1 MRAFGATLI
10 PVPTRVSP
18 VLDRLLAT
26 GPDPDGAQPRLERL
40 IEAGVSLPK
49 DEAGLGLL
57 AALVASGSFLTD
69 LLLVDVDRWPALLD
83 DPFRD
88 RPKPREQ
95 TMAEVKAA
103 LASSREL
110 ADVQRRLRRYRQV
123 EMLRLGARELQ
134 PGNSLEVARDLSAL
148 ADACLET
155 AVLFCE
161 SQLRAGYGAPVC
173 TDDSPGF
180 VVVAMGK
187 LGGLELNFSSDID
200 LIYVY
205 SSDEGQ
211 AGSLS
216 LHEYY
221 SRLSRMI
228 TRAVA
233 EITGDGF
240 VFRVDLRLRPEGG
253 SGAICNS
260 LAAAESYYETF
271 GRTWERQ
278 ALLRARPAA
287 GDLALGARLLKT
299 IEPFVFPRSSGPRT
313 LDEVRSLRQ
322 QFVDGTRHPGW
333 NVKLGQGGIRDVELV
348 AQALQLLYAG
358 KRPDLR
364 ERTTLSALH
373 KLGLAGLLT
382 AQEVRTLSDAY
393 HLWRAVEHRI
403 QLEQGAQTHELPVE
417 PAGRD
422 LLARRLGLAG
432 HAELDALVAQHR
444 QAVSAVADT
453 LGEPEQGPSAVVLR
467 LLDPALPPTEL
478 LADLK
483 SCGFSDAEAA
493 AEDLELVRGRLPP
506 IWLEEAIASPNPDR
520 ALDRFRDLSLRAST
534 GLETMLHEDRQLLT
548 ILAALFGTSERLSR
562 HLLTHPATWPNLLS
576 GPGDPQPDPIE
587 WQARLPARLAGCDYE
602 EALREM
608 RRFQAE
614 EILRIGFHDV
624 AGNLPHEEVSAQL
637 GRLAECCLDQA
648 VMRVAAE
655 LETRF
660 GRPEAELT
668 ILVLGSCGAR
678 EMRYGSD
685 LELVFLY
692 QHGGVTALGIEYQD
706 WFGRLA
712 QRLISALGAL
722 LEEGRLYNVDT
733 RLRPSGSQGL
743 LVTTY
748 QAFEDYHHESAAP
761 WERMALLRARP
772 AFVLPGTGP
781 ASDFASRL
789 EAIAY
794 QTPPNEDSLRA
805 DLLHLRQRIERERA
819 GDPGESLHLRLSP
832 GGLTDLEFIAA
843 WGQLRH
849 GEADP
854 ALRTT
859 HPPTALH
866 RMSERGEVTADVL
879 DDYRFLQRAGLR
891 LRLIRDQHD
900 DRLHAEDRSPLAR
913 SLGMSEAQ
921 LSEELSKRMARV
933 RGEFVRRLGESPR
946 P

>member
-1 MRAFGATLI
+1 MRALGATLI
-10 PVPTRVSP
+10 PTRVAP

-26 GPDPDGAQPRLERL
+26 GPDPEGARPRLERL
-40 IEAGVSLPK
+40 IEAGASLPD
-49 DEAGLGLL
+49 DETGLGLL

-69 LLLVDVDRWPALLD
+69 LLLADVDRWPALLA

-88 RPKPREQ
+88 RPKPRAQ

-103 LASSREL
+103 VADCAEL
-110 ADVQRRLRRYRQV
+110 PELQRRLRRYRQV

-134 PGNSLEVARDLSAL
+134 PGASLEVARDLSAL
-148 ADACLET
+148 ADACLQA

-161 SQLRAGYGAPVC
+161 SQLRASYGDPVC
-173 TDDSPGF
+173 AEDTPGF

-187 LGGLELNFSSDID
+187 LGGLELNFSSDVD
-200 LIYVY
+200 LIYLY
-205 SSDEGQ
+205 SSDEGH

-221 SRLSRMI
+221 SRLSQMV

-287 GDLALGARLLKT
+287 GDLALGVRFLKT
-299 IEPFVFPRSSGPRT
+299 VEPFVFPRSSGPRT

-322 QFVDGTRHPGW
+322 QFVDSTRHPGW

-364 ERTTLSALH
+364 ERTTLPALH

-393 HLWRAVEHRI
+393 RVWRAIEHRI
-403 QLEQGAQTHELPVE
+403 QLEQGAQIHDLPAD
-417 PAGRD
+417 PSGQDR
-422 LLARRLGLAG
+422 LARRLGLAD
-432 HAELDALVAQHR
+432 HTELDALVAQHR

-467 LLDPALPPTEL
+467 LLDPALPRPQL
-478 LADLK
+478 LIDLK
-483 SCGFSDAEAA
+483 SSGFANAESA
-493 AEDLELVRGRLPP
+493 AENLELVRGRLPP

-637 GRLAECCLDQA
+637 GRLAEACLAQA

-655 LETRF
+655 LEART
-660 GRPEAELT
+660 GKPGAELT
-668 ILVLGSCGAR
+668 ILVLGSCGAC

-692 QHGGVTALGIEYQD
+692 QHEGATVEGIEYQD

-743 LVTTY
+743 LVTSY
-748 QAFEDYHHESAAP
+748 QAFEDYHHETAAP

-772 AFVLPGTGP
+772 AFILPGAGAP
-781 ASDFASRL
+781 SDFVNRL

-794 QTPPNEDSLRA
+794 QTPPNENSLRA
-805 DLLHLRQRIERERA
+805 DLLHLRQRIESERA
-819 GDPGESLHLRLSP
+819 GDPHESLHLRFSP

-849 GEADP
+849 GETDP

-859 HPPTALH
+859 HPPTALQ
-866 RMSERGEVTADVL
+866 RMADQGELAAVVL

-891 LRLIRDQHD
+891 LRLMRDQHD

-921 LSEELSKRMARV
+921 LSEELSKRMGRV

>member
-1 MRAFGATLI
+1 MRALGATLI
-10 PVPTRVSP
+10 PSP
-18 VLDRLLAT
+18 VHRLLAA
-26 GPDPDGAQPRLERL
+26 GPDPEGARPRLERL
-40 IEAGVSLPK
+40 VEAGISLPE

-69 LLLVDVDRWPALLD
+69 LLLVEPDRLPALLA
-83 DPFRD
+83 DPFLD
-88 RPKPREQ
+88 RPKPRAQ

-103 LASSREL
+103 VASARDL

-123 EMLRLGARELQ
+123 EMLRLGARELR
-134 PGNSLEVARDLSAL
+134 PGTSLEVARDLSAL
-148 ADACLET
+148 ADACLEA

-161 SQLRAGYGAPVC
+161 SQLRAGYGDPVC
-173 TDDSPGF
+173 GEDNPGF
-180 VVVAMGK
+180 VVLAMGK
-187 LGGLELNFSSDID
+187 LGGLELNFSSDVD
-200 LIYVY
+200 LIYLY

-221 SRLSRMI
+221 SHLAQMV

-260 LAAAESYYETF
+260 LAAAESYYESF

-287 GDLALGARLLKT
+287 GDLQLGARFLKT
-299 IEPFVFPRSSGPRT
+299 VEPFVFPRSSGPRT

-322 QFVDGTRHPGW
+322 QFVDGTCHPGW

-364 ERTTLSALH
+364 ERTTLPALH

-393 HLWRAVEHRI
+393 RFWRAVEHRI
-403 QLEQGAQTHELPVE
+403 QLEQGEQTHDLPAE
-417 PAGRD
+417 ASGRD
-422 LLARRLGLAG
+422 RLARRLGLAS

-444 QAVSAVADT
+444 QAVSAIADT
-453 LGEPEQGPSAVVLR
+453 LGEPEQGPSAAVLR
-467 LLDPALPPTEL
+467 LLDPALPRPQL
-478 LADLK
+478 LAQLH
-483 SCGFSDAEAA
+483 SCGFADAEAA
-493 AEDLELVRGRLPP
+493 AEVLEPVRGRLPP

-520 ALDRFRDLSLRAST
+520 ALNRFRDLSVHAST

-562 HLLTHPATWPNLLS
+562 HLLTHPETWPNLLS
-576 GPGDPQPDPIE
+576 GPGDPQPDPVE
-587 WQARLPARLAGCDYE
+587 WQGRLPARLAGCDYE
-602 EALREM
+602 AALREM
-608 RRFQAE
+608 RHFQSE

-624 AGNLPHEEVSAQL
+624 AGNLPYQEVSAQL
-637 GRLAECCLDQA
+637 GRLAEACLAEA
-648 VMRVAAE
+648 VNRVAAE
-655 LETRF
+655 LENRAA
-660 GRPEAELT
+660 RPDAELT

-692 QHGGVTALGIEYQD
+692 QHNGVTASGIEYQD

-748 QAFEDYHHESAAP
+748 QAFADYHKQTAAP

-772 AFVLPGTGP
+772 AFVLPGAGAP
-781 ASDFASRL
+781 SDFGNRL
-789 EAIAY
+789 ETIAY

-805 DLLHLRQRIERERA
+805 DLLHLRQRIEKERA
-819 GDPGESLHLRLSP
+819 GDPGESLHLRFSP
-832 GGLTDLEFIAA
+832 GGLTDLEFIAS
-843 WGQLRH
+843 WGQLRQ
-849 GEADP
+849 GERDP

-859 HPPTALH
+859 HPPTALQ
-866 RMSERGEVTADVL
+866 RMADRGELSPAVL

-891 LRLIRDQHD
+891 LRLLRDQHD
-900 DRLHAEDRSPLAR
+900 DRLQAADRSPLAR
-913 SLGMSEAQ
+913 SLGLSEAQ
-921 LSEELSKRMARV
+921 LSDELSERMARV
-933 RGEFVRRLGESPR
+933 RAEFLQRLG
-946 P
+946 

>member
-1 MRAFGATLI
+1 VRALGATLI
-10 PVPTRVSP
+10 AVPTRTSP
-18 VLDRLLAT
+18 SLDRLLAA
-26 GPDPDGAQPRLERL
+26 GSDPEGARPRLERL
-40 IEAGVSLPK
+40 IEAGASLPE

-57 AALVASGSFLTD
+57 ATLLSSGSFLTD
-69 LLLVDVDRWPALLD
+69 LLLADVGRLAGLLAD
-83 DPFRD
+83 GFLD
-88 RPKPREQ
+88 RPKPRER
-95 TMAEVKAA
+95 TMTEVKAA
-103 LASSREL
+103 MAGCADL
-110 ADVQRRLRRYRQV
+110 ADLQRRLRRYRQV
-123 EMLRLGARELQ
+123 EMLRLGARELK
-134 PGNSLEVARDLSAL
+134 PGNTLEVARDLSAL
-148 ADACLET
+148 ADACLE
-155 AVLFCE
+155 ASVVFCE
-161 SQLRAGYGAPVC
+161 SQLQSGYGAPVC
-173 TDDSPGF
+173 ADDSPGF
-180 VVVAMGK
+180 VVLAMGK
-187 LGGLELNFSSDID
+187 LGGEELNFSSDID
-200 LIYVY
+200 LIYLY
-205 SSDEGQ
+205 SSDEGH

-221 SRLSRMI
+221 SRLSQMV

-233 EITGDGF
+233 EITGEGF

-287 GDLALGARLLKT
+287 GDLDLGARFLRT
-299 IEPFVFPRSSGPRT
+299 VDPFVFPRSSGPRT

-322 QFVDGTRHPGW
+322 QFVDSTRHPGW

-364 ERTTLSALH
+364 ERTTLPALH

-393 HLWRAVEHRI
+393 HLWRAIEHRI

-417 PAGRD
+417 PSGRER
-422 LLARRLGLAG
+422 LARRLGLAG
-432 HAELDALVAQHR
+432 HAELDALVAEQR

-453 LGEPEQGPSAVVLR
+453 LGEPEQGPSAIVLR
-467 LLDPALPPTEL
+467 LLDPAQPPPEL
-478 LADLK
+478 FADLK
-483 SCGFSDAEAA
+483 SCGFADLEGA
-493 AEDLELVRGRLPP
+493 AENLDLVRGRLPP

-520 ALDRFRDLSLRAST
+520 ALDRFRDLSVRAST
-534 GLETMLHEDRQLLT
+534 GLETMLREDRQLLT

-576 GPGDPQPDPIE
+576 GPGDPRPDPVE
-587 WQARLPARLAGCDYE
+587 WQTRLPTRLQGCDYE

-608 RRFQAE
+608 RRFHAE
-614 EILRIGFHDV
+614 EILRIGLHDV

-637 GRLAECCLDQA
+637 GRLAEACLAQA
-648 VMRVAAE
+648 VNRVAAE
-655 LETRF
+655 LSTRY
-660 GRPEAELT
+660 GKPEAELT

-692 QHGGVTALGIEYQD
+692 QHAGATAAGLDYQD

-712 QRLISALGAL
+712 KRLISALGAL

-743 LVTTY
+743 LVTSY

-772 AFVLPGTGP
+772 VFVLPGAGAP
-781 ASDFASRL
+781 SDFARRL
-789 EAIAY
+789 ERIAY
-794 QTPPNEDSLRA
+794 QTPPNEDALRA
-805 DLLHLRQRIERERA
+805 DLLHLRQRIENERA
-819 GDPGESLHLRLSP
+819 GDPHESLHLRFAR
-832 GGLTDLEFIAA
+832 GGLTDLEFLAA
-843 WGQLRH
+843 WGQLRQ
-849 GEADP
+849 GERDP

-859 HPPTALH
+859 HPPAALQ
-866 RMSERGEVTADVL
+866 RMADQGEVAADML

-891 LRLIRDQHD
+891 LRLLRDQHD
-900 DRLHAEDRSPLAR
+900 DRLHTEDRSPLAR
-913 SLGMSEAQ
+913 SLGLSEAQ
-921 LSEELSKRMARV
+921 LDYELSNRMERV
-933 RGEFVRRLGESPR
+933 RAEFVRRLG
-946 P
+946 

>member
-1 MRAFGATLI
+1 VRALGATLI
-10 PVPTRVSP
+10 AVPTRTSP
-18 VLDRLLAT
+18 SLDRLLAA
-26 GPDPDGAQPRLERL
+26 GSDPEGARPRLERL
-40 IEAGVSLPK
+40 IEAGASLPE

-57 AALVASGSFLTD
+57 ATLLSSGSFLTD
-69 LLLVDVDRWPALLD
+69 LLLADVDRWTGLLAD
-83 DPFRD
+83 GFLD
-88 RPKPREQ
+88 RPKPRER
-95 TMAEVKAA
+95 TMTEVKAA
-103 LASSREL
+103 MAGCADL
-110 ADVQRRLRRYRQV
+110 ADLQRRLRRYRQV
-123 EMLRLGARELQ
+123 EMLRLGARELK
-134 PGNSLEVARDLSAL
+134 PGNTLEVARDLSAL
-148 ADACLET
+148 ADACLE
-155 AVLFCE
+155 ASVVFCE
-161 SQLRAGYGAPVC
+161 SQLQSGYGAPVC
-173 TDDSPGF
+173 ADDSPGF
-180 VVVAMGK
+180 VVLAMGK
-187 LGGLELNFSSDID
+187 LGGEELNFSSDID
-200 LIYVY
+200 LIYLY
-205 SSDEGQ
+205 SSDEGH

-221 SRLSRMI
+221 SRLSQMV

-233 EITGDGF
+233 EITGEGF

-287 GDLALGARLLKT
+287 GDLDLGARFLRT
-299 IEPFVFPRSSGPRT
+299 VEPFVFPRSSGPRT

-322 QFVDGTRHPGW
+322 QFVDSTRHPGW

-364 ERTTLSALH
+364 ERATLPALH

-422 LLARRLGLAG
+422 RLARRLGLAG
-432 HAELDALVAQHR
+432 HAELDALVADRR
-444 QAVSAVADT
+444 QAVSAVAAT
-453 LGEPEQGPSAVVLR
+453 LGEPEQGPSAIVLR
-467 LLDPALPPTEL
+467 LLDPALPRPQL
-478 LADLK
+478 LADLQ
-483 SCGFSDAEAA
+483 SCGFSDVDAA
-493 AEDLELVRGRLPP
+493 AENLELVRGRLAPT
-506 IWLEEAIASPNPDR
+506 WLEEAIASPNPDR

-576 GPGDPQPDPIE
+576 GPGDPRPDPVE
-587 WQARLPARLAGCDYE
+587 WQARLPTRLAGCDYE

-624 AGNLPHEEVSAQL
+624 AGSLAHEEVSAQL
-637 GRLAECCLDQA
+637 GRLAEACLAQA
-648 VMRVAAE
+648 VNRVATE
-655 LETRF
+655 LEARL
-660 GRPEAELT
+660 GRPDAELT

-692 QHGGVTALGIEYQD
+692 QHGGTTSAGIDYQD

-712 QRLISALGAL
+712 QRLIGALGAL

-772 AFVLPGTGP
+772 AFVLPGTGAP
-781 ASDFASRL
+781 SDFANRL
-789 EAIAY
+789 ETIAY
-794 QTPPNEDSLRA
+794 RTPPNDDVLRA
-805 DLLHLRQRIERERA
+805 DLLHLRQRIESERA
-819 GDPGESLHLRLSP
+819 GDPAESLHLRFAP
-832 GGLTDLEFIAA
+832 GGLTDLEFLAA
-843 WGQLRH
+843 WGQLRN
-849 GEADP
+849 GESDP

-859 HPPTALH
+859 HPPAALQ
-866 RMSERGEVTADVL
+866 RMADRGELAADLL
-879 DDYRFLQRAGLR
+879 DDYCFLQRAGLR

-900 DRLHAEDRSPLAR
+900 DRLQPEDRSPLAR
-913 SLGMSEAQ
+913 SLGISEAQ
-921 LSEELSKRMARV
+921 LSDQLTTRMARV
-933 RGEFVRRLGESPR
+933 RAEFQRKLG
-946 P
+946 

>member
-1 MRAFGATLI
+1 MCALGATLI
-10 PVPTRVSP
+10 AVLLRASP
-18 VLDRLLAT
+18 ILDRLLAA
-26 GPDPDGAQPRLERL
+26 GPDPEGARPRLERL
-40 IEAGVSLPK
+40 VEAGAALPG

-57 AALVASGSFLTD
+57 AALLSSGSFLID
-69 LLLVDVDRWPALLD
+69 LLLADVDRLTALLA
-83 DPFRD
+83 DPFLGRS
-88 RPKPREQ
+88 KPRER
-95 TMAEVKAA
+95 TMAEVEAA
-103 LASSREL
+103 VAGC
-110 ADVQRRLRRYRQV
+110 ADLPDLQRRLRRYRQV
-123 EMLRLGARELQ
+123 EMLRLGARELR
-134 PGNSLEVARDLSAL
+134 PGASLEVAHDLSAL
-148 ADACLET
+148 ADACLDA
-155 AVLFCE
+155 AVAFCE
-161 SQLRAGYGAPVC
+161 SQLRAGYGDPVC
-173 TDDSPGF
+173 ADDSPGF

-187 LGGLELNFSSDID
+187 LGGEELNFSSDVD

-205 SSDEGQ
+205 SSDEGH

-221 SRLSRMI
+221 GRLSQMV

-287 GDLALGARLLKT
+287 GDRTLGARFLKT
-299 IEPFVFPRSSGPRT
+299 VEPFVFPRSSGPRT
-313 LDEVRSLRQ
+313 LDEIRSLRQ
-322 QFVDGTRHPGW
+322 QFVDSTRHPGW

-364 ERTTLSALH
+364 ERATLPALH

-422 LLARRLGLAG
+422 RLARRLGLAG
-432 HAELDALVAQHR
+432 HAELDALVADRR
-444 QAVSAVADT
+444 QAVSAVAAT
-453 LGEPEQGPSAVVLR
+453 LGEPEQGPSAIVLR
-467 LLDPALPPTEL
+467 LLDPALPRPQL
-478 LADLK
+478 LADLQ
-483 SCGFSDAEAA
+483 SCGFSDVDAA
-493 AEDLELVRGRLPP
+493 AENLELVRGRLAPTR
-506 IWLEEAIASPNPDR
+506 LEEAIASPNPDR

-576 GPGDPQPDPIE
+576 GPGDPRPDPVE
-587 WQARLPARLAGCDYE
+587 WQARLPTRLAGCDYE

-624 AGNLPHEEVSAQL
+624 AGSLAHEEVSAQL
-637 GRLAECCLDQA
+637 GRLAEACLAQA
-648 VMRVAAE
+648 VNRVATE
-655 LETRF
+655 LEARL
-660 GRPEAELT
+660 GRPDAELT

-692 QHGGVTALGIEYQD
+692 QHGGTTSAGIDYQD

-712 QRLISALGAL
+712 QRLIGALGAL

-748 QAFEDYHHESAAP
+748 QAFEDYHHEFAAP

-772 AFVLPGTGP
+772 AFVLPGTGAP
-781 ASDFASRL
+781 SDFANRL
-789 EAIAY
+789 ETIAY
-794 QTPPNEDSLRA
+794 RTPPNDDVLRA
-805 DLLHLRQRIERERA
+805 DLLHLRQRIESERA
-819 GDPGESLHLRLSP
+819 GDPAESLHLRFAP
-832 GGLTDLEFIAA
+832 GGLTDLEFLAA
-843 WGQLRH
+843 WGQLRN
-849 GEADP
+849 GESDP

-859 HPPTALH
+859 HPPAALQ
-866 RMSERGEVTADVL
+866 RMADRGELAADLL
-879 DDYRFLQRAGLR
+879 DDYCFLQRAGLR

-900 DRLHAEDRSPLAR
+900 DRLQPEDRSPLAR
-913 SLGMSEAQ
+913 SLGISEAQ
-921 LSEELSKRMARV
+921 LSDQLTTRMARV
-933 RGEFVRRLGESPR
+933 RAEFQRKLG
-946 P
+946 

>member
-1 MRAFGATLI
+1 M
-10 PVPTRVSP
+10 V
-18 VLDRLLAT
+18 
-26 GPDPDGAQPRLERL
+26 
-40 IEAGVSLPK
+40 
-49 DEAGLGLL
+49 
-57 AALVASGSFLTD
+57 
-69 LLLVDVDRWPALLD
+69 
-83 DPFRD
+83 
-88 RPKPREQ
+88 
-95 TMAEVKAA
+95 
-103 LASSREL
+103 
-110 ADVQRRLRRYRQV
+110 
-123 EMLRLGARELQ
+123 
-134 PGNSLEVARDLSAL
+134 
-148 ADACLET
+148 
-155 AVLFCE
+155 
-161 SQLRAGYGAPVC
+161 
-173 TDDSPGF
+173 
-180 VVVAMGK
+180 
-187 LGGLELNFSSDID
+187 
-200 LIYVY
+200 
-205 SSDEGQ
+205 
-211 AGSLS
+211 
-216 LHEYY
+216 
-221 SRLSRMI
+221 

-287 GDLALGARLLKT
+287 GDRTLGARFLKT
-299 IEPFVFPRSSGPRT
+299 VEPFVFPRSSGPRT
-313 LDEVRSLRQ
+313 LDEIRSLRQ
-322 QFVDGTRHPGW
+322 QFVDSTRHPGW

-364 ERTTLSALH
+364 ERATLPALH

-422 LLARRLGLAG
+422 RLARRLGLAG
-432 HAELDALVAQHR
+432 HAELDALVADRR
-444 QAVSAVADT
+444 QAVSAVAAT
-453 LGEPEQGPSAVVLR
+453 LGEPEQGPSAIVLR
-467 LLDPALPPTEL
+467 LLDPALPRPQL
-478 LADLK
+478 LADLQ
-483 SCGFSDAEAA
+483 SCGFSDVDAA
-493 AEDLELVRGRLPP
+493 AENLELVRGRLAPT
-506 IWLEEAIASPNPDR
+506 WLEEAIASPNPDR

-576 GPGDPQPDPIE
+576 GPGDPRPDPVE
-587 WQARLPARLAGCDYE
+587 WQARLPTRLAGCDYE

-624 AGNLPHEEVSAQL
+624 AGSLAHEEVSAQL
-637 GRLAECCLDQA
+637 GRLAEACLAQA
-648 VMRVAAE
+648 VNRVATE
-655 LETRF
+655 LEARL
-660 GRPEAELT
+660 GRPDAELT

-692 QHGGVTALGIEYQD
+692 QHGGTTSAGIDYQD

-712 QRLISALGAL
+712 QRLIGALGAL

-772 AFVLPGTGP
+772 AFVLPGTGAP
-781 ASDFASRL
+781 SDFANRL
-789 EAIAY
+789 ETIAY
-794 QTPPNEDSLRA
+794 RTPPNDDVLRA
-805 DLLHLRQRIERERA
+805 DLLHLRQRIESERA
-819 GDPGESLHLRLSP
+819 GDPAESLHLRFAP
-832 GGLTDLEFIAA
+832 GGLTDLEFLAA
-843 WGQLRH
+843 WGQLRN
-849 GEADP
+849 GESDP

-859 HPPTALH
+859 HPPAALQ
-866 RMSERGEVTADVL
+866 RMADRGELAADLL
-879 DDYRFLQRAGLR
+879 DDYCFLQRAGLR

-900 DRLHAEDRSPLAR
+900 DRLQPEDRSPLAR
-913 SLGMSEAQ
+913 SLGISEAQ
-921 LSEELSKRMARV
+921 LSDQLTTRMARV
-933 RGEFVRRLGESPR
+933 RAEFQRKLG
-946 P
+946 

>member
-1 MRAFGATLI
+1 VRALGATLI
-10 PVPTRVSP
+10 AVLLRVSP
-18 VLDRLLAT
+18 ILDRLLAT
-26 GPDPDGAQPRLERL
+26 GPDPEGSRTRLERL
-40 IEAGVSLPK
+40 VEAGAALPE

-57 AALVASGSFLTD
+57 AALLSSGSFLTD
-69 LLLVDVDRWPALLD
+69 LLLADVDRLTALLA
-83 DPFRD
+83 DPFLERS
-88 RPKPREQ
+88 KPRER
-95 TMAEVKAA
+95 TAAEVEAA
-103 LASSREL
+103 VAGC
-110 ADVQRRLRRYRQV
+110 ADFPDLQRRLRRYRQS
-123 EMLRLGARELQ
+123 EMLRLGARELK
-134 PGNSLEVARDLSAL
+134 PGTSLEVARDLSVL
-148 ADACLET
+148 ADACLDA
-155 AVLFCE
+155 AVAFCQ
-161 SQLRAGYGAPVC
+161 SQLQAGYGDPVC
-173 TDDSPGF
+173 ADDSPGF

-187 LGGLELNFSSDID
+187 LGGEELNFSSDVD

-205 SSDEGQ
+205 SSDEGH

-221 SRLSRMI
+221 SRLSQMV

-287 GDLALGARLLKT
+287 GDRALGARFLKT
-299 IEPFVFPRSSGPRT
+299 VEPFVFQRSAGPRT

-322 QFVDGTRHPGW
+322 QFVDSTRHPGW
-333 NVKLGQGGIRDVELV
+333 NVKLGLGGIRDVELV

-364 ERTTLSALH
+364 ERATLPALH

-422 LLARRLGLAG
+422 RLARRLGLAG
-432 HAELDALVAQHR
+432 HAELDALVAEQR
-444 QAVSAVADT
+444 QAVSAVAAT
-453 LGEPEQGPSAVVLR
+453 LGEPEQGPSAIVLR
-467 LLDPALPPTEL
+467 LLDPALPRPQL
-478 LADLK
+478 LADLQ

-493 AEDLELVRGRLPP
+493 AENLELVRGRLAPT
-506 IWLEEAIASPNPDR
+506 WLEEAIASPNPDR
-520 ALDRFRDLSLRAST
+520 ALDRFRDLSVRAST
-534 GLETMLHEDRQLLT
+534 GLETLLREDRQLLT

-576 GPGDPQPDPIE
+576 GPGDPRPDPVE
-587 WQARLPARLAGCDYE
+587 WQGRLPARLAGCDYE
-602 EALREM
+602 DSLREM
-608 RRFQAE
+608 RRFHAE
-614 EILRIGFHDV
+614 EILRIGLHDV
-624 AGNLPHEEVSAQL
+624 AGNLAHQEVSAQL
-637 GRLAECCLDQA
+637 GRLAEVCLAQA
-648 VMRVAAE
+648 VPRVAAE
-655 LETRF
+655 LEPRT
-660 GRPEAELT
+660 GKPDAELT
-668 ILVLGSCGAR
+668 LLVLGSCGAR

-692 QHGGVTALGIEYQD
+692 QHEGTTAAGIDYQD

-712 QRLISALGAL
+712 KRLIGALGAL

-748 QAFEDYHHESAAP
+748 QAFQDYHHESAAP

-772 AFVLPGTGP
+772 AFVLPGAGAP
-781 ASDFASRL
+781 SDFGNRL
-789 EAIAY
+789 ETITY
-794 QTPPNEDSLRA
+794 QTPPNEDALRT
-805 DLLHLRQRIERERA
+805 DLMHLRGRIESERA
-819 GDPGESLHLRLSP
+819 GDLHESLHLRFAP
-832 GGLTDLEFIAA
+832 GGLTDLEFLAA

-849 GEADP
+849 GESDP

-859 HPPTALH
+859 HPPAALQ
-866 RMSERGEVTADVL
+866 RMAERGEVTAGIL

-891 LRLIRDQHD
+891 LRLLRDQHD

-913 SLGMSEAQ
+913 SLGMTEAQ
-921 LSEELSKRMARV
+921 LSDQFSTRMARV
-933 RGEFVRRLGESPR
+933 RAEFVRRLGL
-946 P
+946 

>member
-1 MRAFGATLI
+1 MRALGATLI

-18 VLDRLLAT
+18 VLHRLLAA
-26 GPDPDGAQPRLERL
+26 GPDPEGARPRLERL
-40 IEAGVSLPK
+40 VEAGISLPE

-69 LLLVDVDRWPALLD
+69 LLLVDVDRLPALLA
-83 DPFRD
+83 DPFLD
-88 RPKPREQ
+88 RPKPPAQ

-103 LASSREL
+103 VASARDL

-123 EMLRLGARELQ
+123 EMLRLGARELR
-134 PGNSLEVARDLSAL
+134 PGTSLEVARDLSAL
-148 ADACLET
+148 ADACLEA

-161 SQLRAGYGAPVC
+161 SQLRAGYGDPVC
-173 TDDSPGF
+173 AEDDPGF

-187 LGGLELNFSSDID
+187 LGGLELNFCSDVD
-200 LIYVY
+200 LIYLY

-221 SRLSRMI
+221 SRLAQMV

-260 LAAAESYYETF
+260 LAAAESYYESF

-287 GDLALGARLLKT
+287 GDLQLGARFLKT
-299 IEPFVFPRSSGPRT
+299 VEPFVFPRSSGPRT

-322 QFVDGTRHPGW
+322 QFVDSTRHPGW

-364 ERTTLSALH
+364 ERTTMPALH

-393 HLWRAVEHRI
+393 CLWRAVEHRI
-403 QLEQGAQTHELPVE
+403 QLEQGEQTHDLPAE
-417 PAGRD
+417 ASGRD
-422 LLARRLGLAG
+422 RLARRLGLAG

-453 LGEPEQGPSAVVLR
+453 LGEPEQGPSAAVLR
-467 LLDPALPPTEL
+467 LLDPALPRPQL
-478 LADLK
+478 LAQLHA
-483 SCGFSDAEAA
+483 CGFADAEAA
-493 AEDLELVRGRLPP
+493 AEALEPVRGRLPP

-520 ALDRFRDLSLRAST
+520 ALDRFRDLSVRAST

-548 ILAALFGTSERLSR
+548 MLAALFGTSERLSR

-576 GPGDPQPDPIE
+576 GPGDPQPDPVE
-587 WQARLPARLAGCDYE
+587 WQGRLPARLAGCDYE
-602 EALREM
+602 AALREM
-608 RRFQAE
+608 RHFQSE

-624 AGNLPHEEVSAQL
+624 AGNLPYQEVSAQL
-637 GRLAECCLDQA
+637 GRLAEACLAQA
-648 VMRVAAE
+648 VNRVAAE
-655 LETRF
+655 LAKRDSKPTT
-660 GRPEAELT
+660 ELT

-692 QHGGVTALGIEYQD
+692 QHNGVTTSGIEYQD
-706 WFGRLA
+706 WFGRLGPA
-712 QRLISALGAL
+712 TDQRP
-722 LEEGRLYNVDT
+722 GRLAGGRATVQCRHAPAAFGIAGPCSSPPT
-733 RLRPSGSQGL
+733 RHLRTTTNKPQRPGSAWRCCAHGPRS
-743 LVTTY
+743 Y
-748 QAFEDYHHESAAP
+748 CREP
-761 WERMALLRARP
+761 ARP
-772 AFVLPGTGP
+772 
-781 ASDFASRL
+781 DFGNRL
-789 EAIAY
+789 ETIAY
-794 QTPPNEDSLRA
+794 QTPPNEASLRA
-805 DLLHLRQRIERERA
+805 DLLHLRQRIENERA
-819 GDPGESLHLRLSP
+819 GDPRRVPASALSP

-843 WGQLRH
+843 WGQLRQ
-849 GEADP
+849 GERDP

-859 HPPTALH
+859 HPPTALQ
-866 RMSERGEVTADVL
+866 RMADRGELSPAVL

-891 LRLIRDQHD
+891 LRLLRDQHD
-900 DRLHAEDRSPLAR
+900 DRLQAADRSPLAR
-913 SLGMSEAQ
+913 SLGLSEAQ
-921 LSEELSKRMARV
+921 LSDELSERMARV
-933 RGEFVRRLGESPR
+933 RAEFLRRLG
-946 P
+946 

>member
-1 MRAFGATLI
+1 VRALGATLI
-10 PVPTRVSP
+10 TVLARASP
-18 VLDRLLAT
+18 ILDRLLAA
-26 GPDPDGAQPRLERL
+26 GPDPEGARPRLERL
-40 IEAGVSLPK
+40 VEAGAVLPE
-49 DEAGLGLL
+49 DEAGLRLL
-57 AALVASGSFLTD
+57 AALVSSGSFLTD
-69 LLLVDVDRWPALLD
+69 LLLADADRLSALLA
-83 DPFRD
+83 DPFFD
-88 RPKPREQ
+88 RAKPRER
-95 TMAEVKAA
+95 TIAEVKAA
-103 LASSREL
+103 VAGCTDL

-123 EMLRLGARELQ
+123 EMLRLGVRELR
-134 PGNSLEVARDLSAL
+134 PGTSLEVARDLSAL
-148 ADACLET
+148 ADACLDA
-155 AVLFCE
+155 AVVFCE
-161 SQLRAGYGAPVC
+161 SQLRAGYSEPVC
-173 TDDSPGF
+173 ADECPGF

-187 LGGLELNFSSDID
+187 LGGEELNFSSDVD
-200 LIYVY
+200 LIYIY

-221 SRLSRMI
+221 CRLSQMI

-287 GDLALGARLLKT
+287 GDRSLGARFLKT
-299 IEPFVFPRSSGPRT
+299 VEPFVFPRSSGPRT

-322 QFVDGTRHPGW
+322 QFVDSTQHLGW

-348 AQALQLLYAG
+348 AQALQLLYGG

-364 ERTTLSALH
+364 ERATLPALH

-417 PAGRD
+417 PSGRD
-422 LLARRLGLAG
+422 RLARRLGLAG
-432 HAELDALVAQHR
+432 FAELDALVEQQR
-444 QAVSAVADT
+444 RAVSAVAAT

-467 LLDPALPPTEL
+467 LLDPALPRPQL
-478 LADLK
+478 LADLQ
-483 SCGFSDAEAA
+483 SCGFSNAEGA
-493 AEDLELVRGRLPP
+493 AETLELVRGRLAP

-520 ALDRFRDLSLRAST
+520 ALDRFRDLSVRAST
-534 GLETMLHEDRQLLT
+534 GLEAMLREDRQLLT

-562 HLLTHPATWPNLLS
+562 HLLTHPATWPGLLS
-576 GPGDPQPDPIE
+576 GPGDPRPDPME
-587 WQARLPARLAGCDYE
+587 WQGRLPARLAGCDYE

-608 RRFQAE
+608 RRFQGE
-614 EILRIGFHDV
+614 EILRIGLHDV
-624 AGNLPHEEVSAQL
+624 AGNLAHEEVSAQL
-637 GRLAECCLDQA
+637 GLLAETCLAQA
-648 VMRVAAE
+648 VIRVAAE
-655 LETRF
+655 LETRT
-660 GRPEAELT
+660 GKPDAELT

-692 QHGGVTALGIEYQD
+692 QHEGVTPSGIEYQD

-712 QRLISALGAL
+712 KRLISALGAL
-722 LEEGRLYNVDT
+722 LDEGRLYNVDT

-772 AFVLPGTGP
+772 AFVLPGAGAP
-781 ASDFASRL
+781 SGFDERL
-789 EAIAY
+789 ERIAY
-794 QTPPNEDSLRA
+794 QTPPNEDSLRT
-805 DLLHLRQRIERERA
+805 DLLHLRQRIESERA
-819 GDPGESLHLRLSP
+819 GDLSESLHLRFAP
-832 GGLTDLEFIAA
+832 GGLTDLEFLAA

-849 GEADP
+849 GEIDP

-859 HPPTALH
+859 HPPAALQ
-866 RMSERGEVTADVL
+866 RMVERGELVAGVL

-891 LRLIRDQHD
+891 LRLLRDQHD
-900 DRLHAEDRSPLAR
+900 DRLQSEDRSSLAR
-913 SLGMSEAQ
+913 SLGMSEGQ
-921 LSEELSKRMARV
+921 LSHQLGTRMARV
-933 RGEFVRRLGESPR
+933 RAEFFQRLG
-946 P
+946 

>member
-1 MRAFGATLI
+1 MRALGATLI
-10 PVPTRVSP
+10 PTRVSP

-26 GPDPDGAQPRLERL
+26 GPDPEGARPRLERL
-40 IEAGVSLPK
+40 IEAGASLPE
-49 DEAGLGLL
+49 DETGLDLL

-69 LLLVDVDRWPALLD
+69 LLLADVDRLPALLAN
-83 DPFRD
+83 PFRD
-88 RPKPREQ
+88 RPKPRAQ

-103 LASSREL
+103 VADCAEL
-110 ADVQRRLRRYRQV
+110 PELQRRLRRYRQV

-134 PGNSLEVARDLSAL
+134 PGASLEVARDLSAL
-148 ADACLET
+148 ADACLQA

-161 SQLRAGYGAPVC
+161 SQLRASYGDPVC
-173 TDDSPGF
+173 AEDTPGF

-187 LGGLELNFSSDID
+187 LGGLELNFSSDVD
-200 LIYVY
+200 LIYLY
-205 SSDEGQ
+205 SSDEGH

-221 SRLSRMI
+221 SRLSQMV

-233 EITGDGF
+233 EFTGDGF

-260 LAAAESYYETF
+260 LAAAESYYESF

-287 GDLALGARLLKT
+287 GDLALGARFLKT
-299 IEPFVFPRSSGPRT
+299 VEPFVFPRSSGPRT

-322 QFVDGTRHPGW
+322 QFVDSTRHPGW
-333 NVKLGQGGIRDVELV
+333 NVKLGHGGIRDVELV

-364 ERTTLSALH
+364 ERTTLPALH

-393 HLWRAVEHRI
+393 RVWRAIEHRI
-403 QLEQGAQTHELPVE
+403 QLEQGAQIHDLPAD
-417 PAGRD
+417 PSGQDR
-422 LLARRLGLAG
+422 LARRLGLAD
-432 HAELDALVAQHR
+432 HTELDALVAQHR

-467 LLDPALPPTEL
+467 LLDPALPRPQL
-478 LADLK
+478 LTDLK
-483 SCGFSDAEAA
+483 SSGFANAESA
-493 AEDLELVRGRLPP
+493 AENLELVRGRLPP

-637 GRLAECCLDQA
+637 GRLAECCLAQA

-655 LETRF
+655 LEART
-660 GRPEAELT
+660 GKPGAELT
-668 ILVLGSCGAR
+668 ILVLGSCGAC

-692 QHGGVTALGIEYQD
+692 QHEGATVKGIEYQD
-706 WFGRLA
+706 WFSRLA

-748 QAFEDYHHESAAP
+748 QAFENYHHETAAP

-772 AFVLPGTGP
+772 AFILPGAGAP
-781 ASDFASRL
+781 SDFVNRL

-805 DLLHLRQRIERERA
+805 DLLHLRRRIESERA
-819 GDPGESLHLRLSP
+819 GDPHESLHLRFSP

-859 HPPTALH
+859 HPPTALQ
-866 RMSERGEVTADVL
+866 RMVD
-879 DDYRFLQRAGLR
+879 
-891 LRLIRDQHD
+891 
-900 DRLHAEDRSPLAR
+900 
-913 SLGMSEAQ
+913 
-921 LSEELSKRMARV
+921 
-933 RGEFVRRLGESPR
+933 
-946 P
+946 

>member
-1 MRAFGATLI
+1 MRALGATLI
-10 PVPTRVSP
+10 PVVKRASP
-18 VLDRLLAT
+18 ILDRLLVA
-26 GPDPDGAQPRLERL
+26 GPDPEGARPRLERL
-40 IEAGVSLPK
+40 LEAGASLPE
-49 DEAGLGLL
+49 DEASLGLL
-57 AALVASGSFLTD
+57 AALLSSGSFLTD
-69 LLLVDVDRWPALLD
+69 LLLADVGRLAALLA
-83 DPFRD
+83 DPFLD
-88 RPKPREQ
+88 RPKPRER
-95 TMAEVKAA
+95 TVAEVKAA
-103 LASSREL
+103 MAGCSEL
-110 ADVQRRLRRYRQV
+110 ADLQRRLRRYRQV
-123 EMLRLGARELQ
+123 EMLRLGARELK
-134 PGNSLEVARDLSAL
+134 PGNTLEVARDLSAL
-148 ADACLET
+148 ADACLDA
-155 AVLFCE
+155 AVALCE
-161 SQLRAGYGAPVC
+161 SQLQSGYGAPVC
-173 TDDSPGF
+173 ADDSPGF
-180 VVVAMGK
+180 VVLAMGK
-187 LGGLELNFSSDID
+187 LGGEELNFSSDID

-205 SSDEGQ
+205 SSDEGR
-211 AGSLS
+211 AGSLT

-221 SRLSRMI
+221 SRLSQMV
-228 TRAVA
+228 TRALA

-287 GDLALGARLLKT
+287 GDLDLGARFLRT
-299 IEPFVFPRSSGPRT
+299 VEPFVFPRSSGPRT

-322 QFVDGTRHPGW
+322 QFVDSTRHPGW

-364 ERTTLSALH
+364 ERATLPALH

-382 AQEVRTLSDAY
+382 AQEVRTLTGAY

-403 QLEQGAQTHELPVE
+403 QLEQGAQTHELPAE
-417 PAGRD
+417 PSGRER
-422 LLARRLGLAG
+422 LARRLGLAG
-432 HAELDALVAQHR
+432 YAELDALVAEQR
-444 QAVSAVADT
+444 QAVGAVAET
-453 LGEPEQGPSAVVLR
+453 LGEPEQGPSAIVLR
-467 LLDPALPPTEL
+467 LLDPALPQPQL
-478 LADLK
+478 LADLQ
-483 SCGFSDAEAA
+483 SCGFSDVDAA
-493 AEDLELVRGRLPP
+493 AENLELVRGRLAPT
-506 IWLEEAIASPNPDR
+506 WLEEAIASPNPDR
-520 ALDRFRDLSLRAST
+520 ALDRFRDLSVRAST
-534 GLETMLHEDRQLLT
+534 GLETMLREDRQLLT

-576 GPGDPQPDPIE
+576 GPGDPRPDPVE
-587 WQARLPARLAGCDYE
+587 WQARLPTRLAGCDYE

-624 AGNLPHEEVSAQL
+624 AGNLAHEEVSAQL
-637 GRLAECCLDQA
+637 GRLAEACLAQA
-648 VMRVAAE
+648 VNRVAAE
-655 LETRF
+655 LEARL
-660 GRPEAELT
+660 GRPDAELT

-692 QHGGVTALGIEYQD
+692 QHGGTTSAGIDYQD

-748 QAFEDYHHESAAP
+748 QAFEDYHHEFAAP

-772 AFVLPGTGP
+772 AFVLPGAGAP
-781 ASDFASRL
+781 SDFGNRL
-789 EAIAY
+789 ETIAY
-794 QTPPNEDSLRA
+794 QTPPNEDALRA
-805 DLLHLRQRIERERA
+805 DLLHLRQRIESERA
-819 GDPGESLHLRLSP
+819 GDPAESLHLRFAP

-843 WGQLRH
+843 WGQLRQ
-849 GEADP
+849 GERDP
-854 ALRTT
+854 SLRTT
-859 HPPTALH
+859 HPPTALQ
-866 RMSERGEVTADVL
+866 RMAERGEVAGDML

-913 SLGMSEAQ
+913 SLDLSEDQ
-921 LSEELSKRMARV
+921 LSYELSKRMARV
-933 RGEFVRRLGESPR
+933 RAEFLRRLG
-946 P
+946 

>member
-1 MRAFGATLI
+1 VRALGATLI
-10 PVPTRVSP
+10 AVPTRASP
-18 VLDRLLAT
+18 SLDRLLAA
-26 GPDPDGAQPRLERL
+26 GPDPEGARPRLERL
-40 IEAGVSLPK
+40 IEAGASLP
-49 DEAGLGLL
+49 EHEVGLGLL
-57 AALVASGSFLTD
+57 ATLLSSGSFLTD
-69 LLLVDVDRWPALLD
+69 LLLADVDRWTGLLA
-83 DPFRD
+83 DPFLD
-88 RPKPREQ
+88 RPKPRER

-103 LASSREL
+103 MAGCSDL

-123 EMLRLGARELQ
+123 EMLRLGARELK
-134 PGNSLEVARDLSAL
+134 PGNTLEVARDLSAL
-148 ADACLET
+148 ADACLQA
-155 AVLFCE
+155 AVAFCE
-161 SQLRAGYGAPVC
+161 SQLQSGYGTPVC
-173 TDDSPGF
+173 GDDSPGF
-180 VVVAMGK
+180 VVLAMGK
-187 LGGLELNFSSDID
+187 LGGEELNFSSDID

-205 SSDEGQ
+205 SSDEGH
-211 AGSLS
+211 AGSLT

-221 SRLSRMI
+221 CRLSQMV

-287 GDLALGARLLKT
+287 GDLFLGARFLKT
-299 IEPFVFPRSSGPRT
+299 VEPFVFPRSSGPRT

-322 QFVDGTRHPGW
+322 QFVDSTRHPGW

-364 ERTTLSALH
+364 ERTTLPALH

-382 AQEVRTLSDAY
+382 AQEVRTLTVAY

-417 PAGRD
+417 PSGRER
-422 LLARRLGLAG
+422 LARRLGLAS
-432 HAELDALVAQHR
+432 HVALDVLVAEQR
-444 QAVSAVADT
+444 QAVSAVAET
-453 LGEPEQGPSAVVLR
+453 LGEPEQGPSAIVLR
-467 LLDPALPPTEL
+467 LLDPALPEPQL
-478 LADLK
+478 LADLQA
-483 SCGFSDAEAA
+483 CGFSHAEAA
-493 AEDLELVRGRLPP
+493 AENLELVRGRLAP

-520 ALDRFRDLSLRAST
+520 ALDRFRDLSVRASS
-534 GLETMLHEDRQLLT
+534 GLETMLREDRQLLT

-576 GPGDPQPDPIE
+576 GPGDPRPDPVE
-587 WQARLPARLAGCDYE
+587 WQNRLPARLAGCDYE

-637 GRLAECCLDQA
+637 GRLAEACLAQA
-648 VMRVAAE
+648 VTRVAAE
-655 LETRF
+655 LE
-660 GRPEAELT
+660 GRLGKPDAELT

-692 QHGGVTALGIEYQD
+692 QHEGVTASGIDYQD

-712 QRLISALGAL
+712 KRLISALGAL

-743 LVTTY
+743 LVTSY

-772 AFVLPGTGP
+772 VFVLPGAGAP
-781 ASDFASRL
+781 SDFGNRL
-789 EAIAY
+789 ESIAY
-794 QTPPNEDSLRA
+794 QTPPNEDALRA
-805 DLLHLRQRIERERA
+805 DLLHLRQRIESERA
-819 GDPGESLHLRLSP
+819 GDPAESLHLRFAP
-832 GGLTDLEFIAA
+832 GGLTDLEFLAA
-843 WGQLRH
+843 WGQLRQ
-849 GEADP
+849 GERDP

-859 HPPTALH
+859 HPPTALQ
-866 RMSERGEVTADVL
+866 RMAERGEVAADVL

-900 DRLHAEDRSPLAR
+900 DRLQAEDRSPLAR
-913 SLGMSEAQ
+913 SLDLSEAQ
-921 LSEELSKRMARV
+921 LSEELSERMGRV
-933 RGEFVRRLGESPR
+933 REEFLRRLG
-946 P
+946 